1 MMLAGHRRT
10 ITAAPRLAPKVVV
23 LCAEERLRQLL
34 AYWLGSMPLDV
45 TMVANGRVAADV
57 LARHG
62 GEAVLV
68 TDRTLPPWPGL
79 PPLPMLKQQNPLLR
93 IVVIGGGAGGPV
105 QAPGLSLSGADVTM
119 TRPFSRLALR
129 RSILVTG

>member
-1 MMLAGHRRT
+1 MILAGPSKS
-10 ITAAPRLAPKVVV
+10 ITAVPRHRPRVVV

-34 AYWLGSMPLDV
+34 TYWLNSMPLDV
-45 TMVANGRVAADV
+45 TTATNGRSAADV

-62 GEAVLV
+62 GEVVLV

-79 PPLPMLKQQNPLLR
+79 PPLPVLKQQNPSLR
-93 IVVIGGGAGGPV
+93 IVVIDGGAAGPM
-105 QAPGLSLSGADVTM
+105 QAHGPSLSGADVTV

-129 RSILVTG
+129 RSILATG